1 MLSATCINRIAKKT
15 DVRQKDVLV
24 MVRIAD

>member
-1 MLSATCINRIAKKT
+1 MLSATRINRIAKKT

-24 MVRIAD
+24 MVRIAE